1 MNIIPPRNHLLYAD
15 ASHVVVMMTSIT
27 PANATEEESKYNSYI
42 NNQMNARS
50 GADNARNK
58 TKNRDTRFP
67 MTSVAAVTLKIIS
80 I

>member
-1 MNIIPPRNHLLYAD
+1 
-15 ASHVVVMMTSIT
+15 
-27 PANATEEESKYNSYI
+27 
-42 NNQMNARS
+42 MNARS